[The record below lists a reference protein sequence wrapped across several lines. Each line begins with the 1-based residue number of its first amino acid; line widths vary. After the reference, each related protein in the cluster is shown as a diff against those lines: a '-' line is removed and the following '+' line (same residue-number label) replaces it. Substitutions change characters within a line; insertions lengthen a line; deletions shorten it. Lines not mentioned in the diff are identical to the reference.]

1 MAHHS
6 RFSSLVK
13 KSFGLLGSYAFK
25 KLLGVDIVDPK
36 EHWKSKAAELKK
48 ERRFE
53 EAVEIL
59 DKVKHVEK
67 TETSKN
73 YWYEQANNLYE
84 IGEYEQAKDALF
96 KDLEVNR
103 KNYDT
108 FFLLGK
114 ILYELKMY
122 EDSLEYLNK
131 ASEEHDSK
139 ILKNIQKIDQMKNVN
154 KFEEAVVYSDKVK
167 HGNPLDHKYW
177 YQRGQVLLQLE
188 KFKDAI
194 TCFNSA
200 LDAAIDP
207 SKVLYLLAKS
217 HLFDGNPEKSFEI
230 LEKACTIDPKN
241 KEKLLIDTDFESMSN
256 DKHFRMITGT
266 LNS

>member
-1 MAHHS
+1 
-6 RFSSLVK
+6 
-13 KSFGLLGSYAFK
+13 
-25 KLLGVDIVDPK
+25 VDPK
-36 EHWKSKAAELKK
+36 EHWKSKAEELKK

-59 DKVKHVEK
+59 DKVKLVEK
-67 TETSKN
+67 TETSEN
-73 YWYEQANNLYE
+73 FWYEKANNLYE
-84 IGEYEQAKDALF
+84 IGEYEQAKDALL

-103 KNYDT
+103 KNYET

-114 ILYELKMY
+114 ILYELKIY
-122 EDSLEYLNK
+122 EDALEYLNK

-167 HGNPLDHKYW
+167 HGNPLNHKYW
-177 YQRGQVLLQLE
+177 YQRGQILLQLK

-194 TCFNSA
+194 SCFNSA
-200 LDAAIDP
+200 LDTTTDP
-207 SKVLYLLAKS
+207 SKVLYQLAKS
-217 HLFDGNPEKSFEI
+217 QLFDGDQEKSFEI
-230 LEKACTIDPKN
+230 LEKACKVDPKN
-241 KEKLLIDTDFESMSN
+241 KEKLQIDVDFESVSN
-256 DKHFRMITGT
+256 NTRFRMITGS